1 MPQASVNQRELIG
14 ILKAVSAQAV
24 VGKKSCDKVAVALAK
39 FLSRAGLAAKFSDEV
54 QAAKPLFD
62 PIMVR
67 HWSDLKRSG
76 VGLTTYMDCNKDLL
90 DTLFCETDI
99 QAFRLCA
106 GDYISIKGN
115 LGRLIQSSAYGKA
128 LFGFSEAAIEA
139 QDFSTKVDSA
149 LEELR
154 PEIRSTA
161 KIDEFRNKMEEESA
175 AYAAMRLPMTRTIKV
190 QC

>member
-1 MPQASVNQRELIG
+1 MNQREHIG

-39 FLSRAGLAAKFSDEV
+39 FLSRAGLAAKFSDEI
-54 QAAKPLFD
+54 QAVKPLFD

-67 HWSDLKRSG
+67 HWTDLKRSG
-76 VGLTTYMDCNKDLL
+76 VGLTTYIDCNKDLL
-90 DTLFCETDI
+90 EMLFCETDI
-99 QAFRLCA
+99 HAFRVCA

-115 LGRLIQSSAYGKA
+115 LSRLIQSSAYGKA

-154 PEIRSTA
+154 PEISSTA
-161 KIDEFRNKMEEESA
+161 KIDEFRYKMEEESA
-175 AYAAMRLPMTRTIKV
+175 AYAAMKLPMTRTTMV